1 MYIEFIPEIYSIVRY
16 LLILI
21 IYYIIVF
28 VDIMIRPL
36 QDEKKDPQSDKY
48 TVILI
53 LLFLGNPFFLIAS
66 VIERK
71 ELIDTYFSIWNQD
84 FISILGILLFSLSG
98 IVMILGRLELGKF
111 GTAKLN
117 IQEWHELIEKG
128 LYKYIRH
135 PIYLGDII
143 SGLAFFI
150 AFNSIIISIIYAIL
164 LFIIYNQRANYEEK
178 ILLMNFGQNYK
189 DYQKR
194 TKNSILILRFQN
206 FSYHIF
212 KLNLLLKII
221 IIKKL

>member
-1 MYIEFIPEIYSIVRY
+1 MNQTIRKLLFFVIVQVIFYNYLYIEFIPEIYSIVRY

-117 IQEWHELIEKG
+117 IQEGHELIEKG

-135 PIYLGDII
+135 PINSADIQTGPAKI
-143 SGLAFFI
+143 I
-150 AFNSIIISIIYAIL
+150 AFKSIKISIIYA
-164 LFIIYNQRANYEEK
+164 
-178 ILLMNFGQNYK
+178 
-189 DYQKR
+189 
-194 TKNSILILRFQN
+194 
-206 FSYHIF
+206 
-212 KLNLLLKII
+212 NL
-221 IIKKL
+221 

>member
-1 MYIEFIPEIYSIVRY
+1 MNQTIRKLLFFVIVQVIFYNYLYIEFIPEIYSIVRY

-117 IQEWHELIEKG
+117 IQEGHELIEKG

-135 PIYLGDII
+135 PIYLGYII

-194 TKNSILILRFQN
+194 TKKYFPFL
-206 FSYHIF
+206 Y
-212 KLNLLLKII
+212 
-221 IIKKL
+221 

>member
-1 MYIEFIPEIYSIVRY
+1 MNQTIRKLLFFVIVQVIFYNYLYIEFIPEIYSIVRY

-117 IQEWHELIEKG
+117 IQEGHELIEKG

-194 TKNSILILRFQN
+194 TKKYFPFL
-206 FSYHIF
+206 Y
-212 KLNLLLKII
+212 
-221 IIKKL
+221 

>member
-1 MYIEFIPEIYSIVRY
+1 MNQTIRKLLFFVIVQVIFYNYLYIEFIPEIYSIVRY

-117 IQEWHELIEKG
+117 IQEGHELIEKG

-178 ILLMNFGQNYK
+178 ILLMKFGQNYK

-194 TKNSILILRFQN
+194 TKKYFPFL
-206 FSYHIF
+206 Y
-212 KLNLLLKII
+212 
-221 IIKKL
+221 